1 MTEQDIDTAK
11 ATARRAALAARKA
24 AKECAAQTGAE
35 AAAQA
40 HLRAAL
46 APHTGAVLAGYMPIR
61 TEIDPL
67 PVMAAHDGKVAV
79 PVIRGKGLAL
89 EFHRWQPGC
98 AMVEG
103 PFGAMVPARPEKLV
117 PRVLIVPLVGYDARG
132 FRLGYGGGFYD
143 RTLMALRATG
153 PVTAIGFAFAAQ
165 ATRALPVDN
174 FDQRLDALVTEDGI
188 RHFAP

>member
-1 MTEQDIDTAK
+1 MTSEEIDAAK

-24 AKECAAQTGAE
+24 AKARAAQTGAE

-46 APHTGAVLAGYMPIR
+46 AAHAGAVLAGYMPIR

-67 PVMAAHDGKVAV
+67 PVMEAHDGPVAV
-79 PVIRGKGLAL
+79 PVIRGKGQAL
-89 EFHRWQPGC
+89 DFHRWRKGG

-103 PFGAMVPARPEKLV
+103 PFGAMVPASPEPLV
-117 PRVLIVPLVGYDARG
+117 PQVLIVPLVGFDTRG

-143 RTLMALRATG
+143 RSLAALRAAG
-153 PVTAIGFAFAAQ
+153 PVIAIGLAYGAQHVAAV
-165 ATRALPVDN
+165 PVDA
-174 FDQRLDALVTEDGI
+174 FDQRLDAVVTEEGI
-188 RHFAP
+188 RRWS